1 MKRYLCPLLTLLL
14 LSMPLTLRAKPGPE
28 IPKPKH
34 SLDEALKLAK
44 AQFEKDA
51 KAAKVSQEKK
61 KDWIVT
67 RAVFLPREE
76 KTRTEPWFWTITFT
90 HRIDN
95 DYQCIIHILPD
106 AKVTSTGIMGG

>member
-1 MKRYLCPLLTLLL
+1 MRRYLNVALALLVLGIPL
-14 LSMPLTLRAKPGPE
+14 RVCAKPGPE
-28 IPKPKH
+28 IPTPKH
-34 SLDEALKLAK
+34 SLEEALKLAK

-51 KAAKVSQEKK
+51 KTAKVPEEEM

-67 RAVFLPREE
+67 RAIFMPTEE
-76 KTRTEPWFWTITFT
+76 KKRAEPWFWLITFT

-106 AKVTSTGIMGG
+106 GKVTSTGIMGG